1 MKRRIEKMLGHIKN
15 ALQIF
20 FGPKVSMLPLRM
32 IRVSEKFDIVMRPP
46 FRGGFVVRT
55 KD

>member
-1 MKRRIEKMLGHIKN
+1 MKRRIEKMVGHIRKVLHN
-15 ALQIF
+15 F
-20 FGPKVSMLPLRM
+20 FGPKVSVLPLRM